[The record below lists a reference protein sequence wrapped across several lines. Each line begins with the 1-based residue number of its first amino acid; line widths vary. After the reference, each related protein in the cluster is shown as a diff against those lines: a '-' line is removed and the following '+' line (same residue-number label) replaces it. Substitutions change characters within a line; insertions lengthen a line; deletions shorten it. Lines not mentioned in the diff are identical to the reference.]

1 MSIASELTRLQNAK
15 AAIKQSLENK
25 GATIDSSATLSDY
38 PSIIDNLPSGGDTL
52 TFVVDN
58 PNLTFDIS
66 TGESTQTSY
75 HIYYNETDVTNN
87 STIYSINKCIDSNPN
102 AGTLTPFKNGQG
114 VGKLTDTLFASY
126 NELAAYVEI
135 NVEYYESVQPVQV
148 ILSGYEPSY
157 TIPYDTQNYFYM
169 LPQIE
174 ITATLDNGEEPTN
187 PQWSSDLGDNLRPDG
202 NTCSFIGMLMD
213 ETAGTRQITVTFTCD
228 QGSATEGFELVVQ
241 EMPSLQITATSSVN
255 QETGEYTITA
265 TSNYGDCK
273 WSCSG
278 LSNITETGNSYSS
291 TYTVSGKLTQADI
304 YIATITCT
312 NEIGTQATT
321 TVKLILE
328 AKYPLSGYND
338 SSVSFN
344 WDFAKS
350 AYVYS
355 GQGFTNTQLHIHN
368 DAPSTQSYYLI
379 PKFHFDDSTDTTTL
393 KFGEKIELVEANDN
407 TELPD
412 GLSVGFLN
420 DKGIYFGFNVP
431 SDLGTAYIKKDG
443 NQWFVYGYNPDY
455 VAGTFT
461 TSTDNKTVYINK
473 YGIKNI
479 WIDGVQK
486 TVADSY
492 VIANS
497 GSHRLEA
504 QVNNGYAIFSQD
516 DNLETAILP
525 DWITEIGNGSF
536 YNTKKLR
543 YLELPKNLQKIS
555 GDFVYY
561 LPSGCVLKYNSDV
574 PTITNNRIYYPKV
587 GGKIVVPSQY
597 LDNFKTLYK
606 QALATSASRWDNVI
620 VSGSSG
626 LTVNF
631 IDRLTLN
638 YNTDTSKYS
647 GTYTPEIRYNLELVP
662 NTATIT
668 PSTGWTYTDGSFI
681 VELSDKT
688 TTSLPLS
695 ITYNG
700 ETSETKTVYFNYPK
714 SLEVT
719 TESDTINMSYS
730 KWESYGVFNITSA
743 TIGTANID
751 CNSITASNV
760 DETSDWYVYKAEG
773 CSAEYKYDGQTDER
787 PTSAEIKFTTTYEGE
802 EYSTTKKF
810 TLNWTK

>member
-58 PNLTFDIS
+58 TNLTYDIS

-75 HIYYNETDVTNN
+75 HISYNGTDVTND
-87 STIYSINKCIDSNPN
+87 SAIYSINQCIDYDPI
-102 AGTLTPFKNGQG
+102 AGTLTPLDNSQGTGGILDTIFAVYNG
-114 VGKLTDTLFASY
+114 
-126 NELAAYVEI
+126 LAAYVEI

-169 LPQIE
+169 LPNIE

-187 PQWSSDLGDNLRPDG
+187 PKWSISPSVEELNLHPDG
-202 NTCSFIGMLMD
+202 NTCEFSGMLMD

-228 QGSATEGFELVVQ
+228 QGSATANFNLIVQ
-241 EMPSLQITATSSVN
+241 DMPSLQITATKRVISD
-255 QETGEYTITA
+255 TGEYTITA
-265 TSNYGDCK
+265 TSNYANCN
-273 WSCSG
+273 WTCSG

-291 TYTVSGKLTQADI
+291 TYTVSGKFTQGGN
-304 YIATITCT
+304 YTATINCT

-321 TVKLILE
+321 TVNIFWE
-328 AKYPLSGYND
+328 GIDPITDGSG
-338 SSVSFN
+338 SVQFN
-344 WDFAKS
+344 WDGDK
-350 AYVYS
+350 YKYT
-355 GQGFTNTQLHIHN
+355 GEGFTNAQL
-368 DAPSTQSYYLI
+368 STTSAYLI
-379 PKFHFDDSTDTTTL
+379 PKSYIERSSETTTL
-393 KFGEKIELVEANDN
+393 KFGEKIELVEADDN
-407 TELPD
+407 TDVGD
-412 GLSVGFLN
+412 GITLGFLN
-420 DKGIYFGFNVP
+420 EKGSFLGFDVP

-504 QVNNGYAIFSQD
+504 EVNNGYAIFSQD

-626 LTVNF
+626 LTVRF
-631 IDRLTLN
+631 YDRLTLN

-647 GTYTPEIRYNLELVP
+647 GAYTPEIRYNLELVP
-662 NTATIT
+662 STATIT

-681 VELSDKT
+681 VELSDKS
-688 TTSLPLS
+688 TTSMPLS

-700 ETSETKTVYFNYPK
+700 ETSETKTVYFDYPK

-719 TESDTINMSYS
+719 TSSDTIDMRYS
-730 KWESYGVFNITSA
+730 KWYSYGTFEIASA
-743 TIGTANID
+743 KIGTANID
-751 CNSITASNV
+751 CDSITASNV
-760 DETSDWYVYKAEG
+760 DETSDWYVNKNSSG
-773 CSAEYKYDGQTDER
+773 CSQEYKYDGMTDER
-787 PTSAEIKFTTTYEGE
+787 PTSAEIKFTTTYEGV
-802 EYSTTKKF
+802 EYSTTKTF
-810 TLNWTK
+810 TLNWTN

>member
-75 HIYYNETDVTNN
+75 HISYNGTDVTND
-87 STIYSINKCIDSNPN
+87 SAIYSINQCIDYDPI
-102 AGTLTPFKNGQG
+102 AGTLTPFDNSQGTGEFLDTIFAVYNG
-114 VGKLTDTLFASY
+114 
-126 NELAAYVEI
+126 LAAYVEI

-169 LPQIE
+169 LPEIE
-174 ITATLDNGEEPTN
+174 ITATLDNGEEPNN
-187 PQWSSDLGDNLRPDG
+187 PQWSSDLGDNLHPDG
-202 NTCSFIGMLMD
+202 NTCSFSGMLMD

-228 QGSATEGFELVVQ
+228 QGTATEGFELVVQ
-241 EMPSLQITATSSVN
+241 EMPSLQITATPSVN
-255 QETGEYTITA
+255 KETGEYTITA
-265 TSNYGDCK
+265 TSNYANCN
-273 WSCSG
+273 WTCSG
-278 LSNITETGNSYSS
+278 LSDITETGNSYSS
-291 TYTVSGKLTQADI
+291 TYTVSGKFTQGGN
-304 YIATITCT
+304 YTATINCT

-321 TVKLILE
+321 TVQLILE
-328 AKYPLSGYND
+328 AKDPIPGYND
-338 SSVSFN
+338 SSVQFN

-355 GQGFTNTQLHIHN
+355 GQGFTNTQL
-368 DAPSTQSYYLI
+368 DYDRGYLI
-379 PKFHFDDSTDTTTL
+379 PKTYFDDSTDTTTL
-393 KFGEKIELVEANDN
+393 KFGEKIELVEAGDN
-407 TELPD
+407 TEVSD
-412 GLSVGFLN
+412 GMSVEFLN
-420 DKGIYFGFNVP
+420 DKGIYFGFDVP

-461 TSTDNKTVYINK
+461 TSTDNKTVNINK

-504 QVNNGYAIFSQD
+504 EVNNGYAIFQQD

-606 QALATSASRWDNVI
+606 QVLATSASRWDNVI

-631 IDRLTLN
+631 KDRLTLN
-638 YNTDTSKYS
+638 YNTDTGKYS
-647 GTYTPEIRYNLELVP
+647 GAYTPEIRYNLELVP
-662 NTATIT
+662 STATIT

-688 TTSLPLS
+688 TTSMPLS

-700 ETSETKTVYFNYPK
+700 ETSETKTVYFDYPK

-719 TESDTINMSYS
+719 TESDTVNMTYS
-730 KWESYGVFNITSA
+730 KWESFGDFTITSA
-743 TIGTANID
+743 TIGSTAID
-751 CNSITASNV
+751 ISNLSSANV
-760 DETSDWYVYKAEG
+760 DEYANLQVNGLDYQRELR
-773 CSAEYKYDGQTDER
+773 YDGNITERQT
-787 PTSAEIKFTTTYEGE
+787 SVEIKFTTTYEGV
-802 EYSTTKKF
+802 EYSTTKTF
-810 TLNWTK
+810 TLNWTN